1 MIQAEKENDMRG
13 PYGME
18 VVEDC
23 RTCSMRKSGFFCQL
37 PALALQAF
45 NSSKFT
51 NTYPSEA
58 VLFVEG
64 QVPRGVYMLCKGR
77 VKLTMSSADGRTL
90 IVRICGPG
98 EILGLHGALSGEP
111 YELTAE
117 VLQPCQV
124 NFVRREDFLKL
135 LREHA
140 DAAAAALEQIS
151 HGYREICQE
160 VRYLGLSRSAS
171 EKVAQFLLESSAHAQ
186 ETNQG
191 KRFSLGLTH
200 EEISQIVGISRET
213 VTRTM
218 TDFKNKML
226 IATKG
231 SVVVIRDESGL
242 RAQTTAA

>member
-1 MIQAEKENDMRG
+1 MHG

-23 RTCSMRKSGFFCQL
+23 RTCSMRKIGFFCQL
-37 PALALQAF
+37 PGAALQAF
-45 NSSKFT
+45 NGSKFT
-51 NTYPSEA
+51 STYPSGA

-77 VKLTMSSADGRTL
+77 VKLTMNSSDGRTI

-98 EILGLHGALSGEP
+98 EILGLHGALSGEQ

-117 VLQPCQV
+117 ALQPCQV

-135 LREHA
+135 LREHVEA
-140 DAAAAALEQIS
+140 SAAALQQIS
-151 HGYREICQE
+151 NGYREICQE

-171 EKVAQFLLESSAHAQ
+171 EKVAQFLLESSANAQ

-242 RAQTTAA
+242 RAQAAAA

>member
-1 MIQAEKENDMRG
+1 MRG

-23 RTCSMRKSGFFCQL
+23 KTCSIRKNGFFCQL
-37 PALALQAF
+37 PPSTLEAF
-45 NSSKFT
+45 NCSKFT
-51 NTYPSEA
+51 STYPSEA

-64 QVPRGVYMLCKGR
+64 QIPRGVYMLCKGR
-77 VKLTMSSADGRTL
+77 VKMTMNSQDGRTL

-111 YELTAE
+111 YEVTAE
-117 VLQPCQV
+117 ALQPCQV

-135 LREHA
+135 LREHREA
-140 DAAAAALEQIS
+140 SAAALVQVS
-151 HGYREICQE
+151 KGYREVCQE

-171 EKVAQFLLESSAHAQ
+171 EKVAQFLLESSANAQ

-231 SVVVIRDESGL
+231 SIIVIRDESRL
-242 RAQTTAA
+242 RALAQAA

>member
-1 MIQAEKENDMRG
+1 MIQIEKENEMRG
-13 PYGME
+13 PYGMD

-23 RTCSMRKSGFFCQL
+23 KTCSIRKAGFFCQL
-37 PALALQAF
+37 PASALQIF
-45 NSSKFT
+45 SGSKFT
-51 NTYPSEA
+51 STYPAEA

-64 QVPRGVYMLCKGR
+64 QVPRGVYMLCRGR
-77 VKLTMSSADGRTL
+77 VKLTMNSSDGRTL

-117 VLQPCQV
+117 ALQPCQV

-135 LREHA
+135 VRENA
-140 DAAAAALEQIS
+140 EVSAAALRQIS
-151 HGYREICQE
+151 NGYRQVCRE

-171 EKVAQFLLESSAHAQ
+171 EKVAQFLLESAANAQ
-186 ETNQG
+186 ATSQG
-191 KRFSLGLTH
+191 KRFTLGLTH
-200 EEISQIVGISRET
+200 EEISQVVGISRET

-218 TDFKNKML
+218 TEFKNKML

-242 RAQTTAA
+242 RAEALAA

>member
-1 MIQAEKENDMRG
+1 MHG

-23 RTCSMRKSGFFCQL
+23 RTCTIRKDGYFCQL
-37 PALALQAF
+37 PLTALQAF
-45 NSSKFT
+45 NGSKFT
-51 NTYPSEA
+51 SSYPAGA

-77 VKLTMSSADGRTL
+77 VKLTMNSSDGRTL

-98 EILGLHGALSGEP
+98 EILGLHGAITGEP

-117 VLQPCQV
+117 ALQPCQV
-124 NFVRREDFLKL
+124 NFIRREDFQRLV
-135 LREHA
+135 REHRE
-140 DAAAAALEQIS
+140 AAAAALVQIS
-151 HGYREICQE
+151 NGYRQVCQE

-171 EKVAQFLLESSAHAQ
+171 EKVAQFLLESAADAQ
-186 ETNQG
+186 ETSQG
-191 KRFSLGLTH
+191 KRFTLGLTH

-231 SVVVIRDESGL
+231 SVIVIRNEPGL
-242 RAQTTAA
+242 RAQAAAA

>member
-1 MIQAEKENDMRG
+1 MRG

-23 RTCSMRKSGFFCQL
+23 KTCSMRKNGFFCQL
-37 PALALQAF
+37 PVAALQAF
-45 NSSKFT
+45 SGSKFASA
-51 NTYPSEA
+51 YPSGA

-77 VKLTMSSADGRTL
+77 VKLTMNSPDGRTI
-90 IVRICGPG
+90 IVRICEPG
-98 EILGLHGALSGEP
+98 EVLGLHGAVSGEP

-117 VLQPCQV
+117 ALQPCQV

-135 LREHA
+135 VREHA
-140 DAAAAALEQIS
+140 EVSAAALHQIS
-151 HGYREICQE
+151 NGYREVCQE

-171 EKVAQFLLESSAHAQ
+171 EKVAQFLLESSANAQ
-186 ETNQG
+186 ETTQG

-218 TDFKNKML
+218 TDFKNKAL

-231 SVVVIRDESGL
+231 SIVVIQNEPGL
-242 RAQTTAA
+242 RAQAAAA